1 MNRHLTALMLPL
13 IGLFLAV
20 IGLALVQK
28 VWKHALVIV
37 LVAGTIIW
45 WVIYFNLLSQSLW

>member
-37 LVAGTIIW
+37 IVAGAIIW